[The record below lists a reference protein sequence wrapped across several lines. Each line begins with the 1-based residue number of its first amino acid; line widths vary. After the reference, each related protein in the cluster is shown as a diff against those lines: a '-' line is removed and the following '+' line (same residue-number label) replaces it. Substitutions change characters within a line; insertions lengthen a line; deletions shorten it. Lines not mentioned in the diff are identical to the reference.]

1 MQPILKSCCGLD
13 VHKSMVMACVAHG
26 PLDNP
31 PIFEIRKFSTMT
43 NDLRSLSEW
52 MKEYGVTAVAMES
65 TGIYWKPIFN
75 ILEDDFDI
83 VLANAQHIK
92 NVPGRKTDV
101 KDCQWIAHLFR
112 NGLISGSFIPSRE
125 IRELRDLTRTRRKLV
140 GAMTSE
146 KNRVQKVL
154 EDANIKI
161 SSVVSKVF
169 GVSALAMICALL
181 EKDELSAD
189 EIAEMAKGK
198 LKKKVDQLVEALNG
212 NVTDHHRFLLKQHLG
227 HIDFLVEEIKEF
239 DEEIQRRLVP
249 YQKEFEDIQSV
260 TGIKGI
266 SAASTIAEIGVDMSR
281 FPDEAHISSWAGVCP
296 GNNESAGKKKSGKT
310 RRGNNYL
317 KATLTESAWAASRT
331 NDTAFSAM
339 YRNIAGR
346 RGKKRALVA
355 VGHQILIEVYR
366 VLKTGDRYQ
375 DAGAE
380 AVTERRL
387 KNREQRMVREL
398 KRYGY
403 DVSKVVA

>member
-13 VHKSMVMACVAHG
+13 VHKSMVMACIAHG

-112 NGLISGSFIPSRE
+112 NGLISGSFIPPRE

-169 GVSALAMICALL
+169 GVSSLAMICALL

-189 EIAEMAKGK
+189 EIAEMARGK

-227 HIDFLVEEIKEF
+227 HIDFLVGEIKEF

-249 YQKEFEDIQSV
+249 YQKEFEYIQSV

-266 SAASTIAEIGVDMSR
+266 SAASVIAEIGVDMSR

-317 KATLTESAWAASRT
+317 KATLTESAWAAART
-331 NDTAFSAM
+331 KETAFSAM

-346 RGKKRALVA
+346 RGTKRALVA

-398 KRYGY
+398 KRCGY

>member
-1 MQPILKSCCGLD
+1 
-13 VHKSMVMACVAHG
+13 MVMACIAHG
-26 PLDNP
+26 PLDNS

-43 NDLRSLSEW
+43 NDLRKLSEW
-52 MKEYGVTAVAMES
+52 MKEHGVTAVAMES

-112 NGLISGSFIPSRE
+112 NGLISGSFIPPRE

-169 GVSALAMICALL
+169 GVSSLAMICALL
-181 EKDELSAD
+181 EKDELSTD
-189 EIAEMAKGK
+189 EIAEMARGK

-239 DEEIQRRLVP
+239 DEEIQRRLVT
-249 YQKEFEDIQSV
+249 YKKKFEDIQSV

-266 SAASTIAEIGVDMSR
+266 SAASAIAEIGVDMSR

-317 KATLTESAWAASRT
+317 KATLTEAAWAASMT
-331 NDTAFSAM
+331 KDTAFSAV

-355 VGHQILIEVYR
+355 VGHRTLIEVYR
-366 VLKTGDRYQ
+366 VLKTGERYQ
-375 DAGAE
+375 DAGAA

-387 KNREQRMVREL
+387 QNREQRMVREL
-398 KRYGY
+398 KRCGY
-403 DVSKVVA
+403 DVSKVAV

>member
-1 MQPILKSCCGLD
+1 MSISQWSWRVLPTDHWI
-13 VHKSMVMACVAHG
+13 
-26 PLDNP
+26 NP
-31 PIFEIRKFSTMT
+31 PIFEIRKFPTMT
-43 NDLRSLSEW
+43 NDLRKLSEW

-112 NGLISGSFIPSRE
+112 NGLISGSFIPPRD
-125 IRELRDLTRTRRKLV
+125 IRELRDLTRTRKKLV
-140 GAMTSE
+140 GAMASE

-169 GVSALAMICALL
+169 GVSSLAMICALL

-198 LKKKVDQLVEALNG
+198 LKNKVNQLVEALNG

-249 YQKEFEDIQSV
+249 YQKEFKDIQSV
-260 TGIKGI
+260 TGIKGV
-266 SAASTIAEIGVDMSR
+266 SAASVIAEIGVDMSR

-317 KATLTESAWAASRT
+317 KATLTESAWAAART
-331 NDTAFSAM
+331 KETAFSAM

-346 RGKKRALVA
+346 RGTKRALVA

-366 VLKTGDRYQ
+366 VLETGDRYQ

-398 KRYGY
+398 KRCGY
-403 DVSKVVA
+403 NVSKVVV

>member
-1 MQPILKSCCGLD
+1 
-13 VHKSMVMACVAHG
+13 MVMACIAHG

-112 NGLISGSFIPSRE
+112 NGLISGSFIPPRE

-249 YQKEFEDIQSV
+249 HEKEFEDIQSV

-266 SAASTIAEIGVDMSR
+266 SAASVIAEIGVDMSR

-296 GNNESAGKKKSGKT
+296 GNNESAGKRKSGKT

-317 KATLTESAWAASRT
+317 KATLTESAWAAART
-331 NDTAFSAM
+331 KETAFSAM

-346 RGKKRALVA
+346 RGTKRALVA

-398 KRYGY
+398 KRCGY
-403 DVSKVVA
+403 DVLKVMA

>member
-13 VHKSMVMACVAHG
+13 VHKSMILACIAHG
-26 PLDNP
+26 PLDKP
-31 PIFEIRKFSTMT
+31 PKFEIRKFPTMT
-43 NDLRSLSEW
+43 NDLRKLSEW

-112 NGLISGSFIPSRE
+112 NGLISGSFIPPRD
-125 IRELRDLTRTRRKLV
+125 IRELRDLTRTRKKLV
-140 GAMTSE
+140 GAMASE

-169 GVSALAMICALL
+169 GVSSLAMICALL

-198 LKKKVDQLVEALNG
+198 LKNKVNQLVEALNG

-249 YQKEFEDIQSV
+249 YQKEFKDIQSV
-260 TGIKGI
+260 TGIKGV
-266 SAASTIAEIGVDMSR
+266 SAASVIAEIGVDMSR

-317 KATLTESAWAASRT
+317 KATLTESAWAAART
-331 NDTAFSAM
+331 KETAFSAM

-346 RGKKRALVA
+346 RGTKRALVA

-366 VLKTGDRYQ
+366 VLETGDRYQ

-398 KRYGY
+398 KRCGY
-403 DVSKVVA
+403 NVSKVVV

>member
-13 VHKSMVMACVAHG
+13 VHKSMVMACIAHG

-112 NGLISGSFIPSRE
+112 NGLISGSFIPPRD

-169 GVSALAMICALL
+169 GVSSLAMICALL

-249 YQKEFEDIQSV
+249 YEKEFKDIQSV

-266 SAASTIAEIGVDMSR
+266 SAASVIAEIGVDMSR

-296 GNNESAGKKKSGKT
+296 GNNESAGKKKSSKT

-331 NDTAFSAM
+331 KETAFSAI

-380 AVTERRL
+380 AVTGRKL
-387 KNREQRMVREL
+387 KNREQRMIREL
-398 KRYGY
+398 KRCGY

>member
-1 MQPILKSCCGLD
+1 MQPILQSCCGLD
-13 VHKSMVMACVAHG
+13 VHKSMVMACIAHG
-26 PLDNP
+26 PLDKP

-52 MKEYGVTAVAMES
+52 MKEYAVTAVAMES

-75 ILEDDFDI
+75 ILEDDFDV

-112 NGLISGSFIPSRE
+112 NGLISGSFIPPRE

-140 GAMTSE
+140 GVMTSE

-169 GVSALAMICALL
+169 GVSALAMICALM

-198 LKKKVDQLVEALNG
+198 LKKKVNQLVEALNG

-249 YQKEFEDIQSV
+249 YQKEFKDIQSV
-260 TGIKGI
+260 TGIKGV
-266 SAASTIAEIGVDMSR
+266 SAASVIAEIGVDMSR

-317 KATLTESAWAASRT
+317 KATLTESAWAAART
-331 NDTAFSAM
+331 KETAFSAM

-346 RGKKRALVA
+346 RGTKRALVA

-366 VLKTGDRYQ
+366 VLETGDRYQ

-398 KRYGY
+398 KRCGY
-403 DVSKVVA
+403 NVSKVVV

>member
-13 VHKSMVMACVAHG
+13 VHKSMVMACIAHG

-112 NGLISGSFIPSRE
+112 NGLISGSFIPPRE
-125 IRELRDLTRTRRKLV
+125 IRELRDLTRTRKKLV
-140 GAMTSE
+140 GAMASE

-169 GVSALAMICALL
+169 GVSSLAMICALM

-198 LKKKVDQLVEALNG
+198 LKKKVNQLVEALNG

-260 TGIKGI
+260 TGIKGV

-331 NDTAFSAM
+331 KDTAFSAM

-366 VLKTGDRYQ
+366 VLKTGGRYQ
-375 DAGAE
+375 DAGTE
-380 AVTERRL
+380 AVTKRRL

-398 KRYGY
+398 KRCGY
-403 DVSKVVA
+403 NVSKVVA

>member
-13 VHKSMVMACVAHG
+13 VHKSMVLACIAHG

-43 NDLRSLSEW
+43 NDLRKLSEW
-52 MKEYGVTAVAMES
+52 LKEYGVTAVAMES

-112 NGLISGSFIPSRE
+112 NGLISGSFIPPRE
-125 IRELRDLTRTRRKLV
+125 IRELRDLTRTRKKLV
-140 GAMTSE
+140 GSMASE

-169 GVSALAMICALL
+169 GVSSLAMICALL

-189 EIAEMAKGK
+189 EIAEMARGK

-249 YQKEFEDIQSV
+249 YQKEFKDIQSV

-281 FPDEAHISSWAGVCP
+281 FPDEAHISSWAGMCP

-331 NDTAFSAM
+331 KETAFSAI
-339 YRNIAGR
+339 YRNIASR

-366 VLKTGDRYQ
+366 VLKTGDLYQ

-380 AVTERRL
+380 AVTERKL
-387 KNREQRMVREL
+387 KNREQRMIREL
-398 KRYGY
+398 KRCGY

>member
-13 VHKSMVMACVAHG
+13 VHKSMVMACIAHG
-26 PLDNP
+26 PLDKP

-112 NGLISGSFIPSRE
+112 NGLISGSFIPPRD
-125 IRELRDLTRTRRKLV
+125 IRELRDLTRTRRKLI

-169 GVSALAMICALL
+169 GVSSLAMICALL

-189 EIAEMAKGK
+189 EIAKMAKGK
-198 LKKKVDQLVEALNG
+198 LKKKVGQLVEALNG

-227 HIDFLVEEIKEF
+227 HIDFLVEEINAF

-249 YQKEFEDIQSV
+249 HQEKFEDIQSV

-266 SAASTIAEIGVDMSR
+266 SAAATIAEIGVDMSR

-317 KATLTESAWAASRT
+317 KATLTEAAWAASRT
-331 NDTAFSAM
+331 KDTAFSAM

-355 VGHQILIEVYR
+355 VGHQILIEIYR
-366 VLKTGDRYQ
+366 VLKTGERYQ
-375 DAGAE
+375 DAGAA

-387 KNREQRMVREL
+387 QNREQRMVREL
-398 KRYGY
+398 KRCGY
-403 DVSKVVA
+403 DVSKVAV

>member
-1 MQPILKSCCGLD
+1 
-13 VHKSMVMACVAHG
+13 MVMACTRAG

-31 PIFEIRKFSTMT
+31 PIFKIRKFSTMT

-112 NGLISGSFIPSRE
+112 NGLISGSFIPPRE
-125 IRELRDLTRTRRKLV
+125 IRELRDLTRTRKKLV
-140 GAMTSE
+140 GSMASE

-169 GVSALAMICALL
+169 GVSSLAMICALL

-189 EIAEMAKGK
+189 EIAEMARGK

-249 YQKEFEDIQSV
+249 YEKEFKDIQSV

-331 NDTAFSAM
+331 KETAFSAI

-380 AVTERRL
+380 AVTGRKL
-387 KNREQRMVREL
+387 KNREQRMIREL
-398 KRYGY
+398 KRCGY

>member
-1 MQPILKSCCGLD
+1 
-13 VHKSMVMACVAHG
+13 MVMACVAHG

-112 NGLISGSFIPSRE
+112 NGLISGSFIPPRE

-140 GAMTSE
+140 GAMTAE

-169 GVSALAMICALL
+169 GVSSLAMICALL

-249 YQKEFEDIQSV
+249 HEKEFEDIQSV

-266 SAASTIAEIGVDMSR
+266 SAASVIAEIGVDMSR

-317 KATLTESAWAASRT
+317 KATLTESAWAAART
-331 NDTAFSAM
+331 KETAFSAM

-346 RGKKRALVA
+346 RGTKRALVA

-398 KRYGY
+398 KRCGY

>member
-1 MQPILKSCCGLD
+1 MQPILESCGGLD
-13 VHKSMVMACVAHG
+13 VHKSMILACIAHG
-26 PLDNP
+26 PLNKP
-31 PIFEIRKFSTMT
+31 PKFEIKKFPTMT
-43 NDLRSLSEW
+43 NDLRKLREW
-52 MKEYGVTAVAMES
+52 LKEYGVTAVAMES

-112 NGLISGSFIPSRE
+112 NGLISGSFIPPRE
-125 IRELRDLTRTRRKLV
+125 IRELRDLTRTRKKLV
-140 GAMTSE
+140 GAMASE

-169 GVSALAMICALL
+169 GVSALAMICALM

-198 LKKKVDQLVEALNG
+198 LKKKVNQLVEALNG

-227 HIDFLVEEIKEF
+227 HIDFLVEVIKEF

-249 YQKEFEDIQSV
+249 YQKEFKDIQSV
-260 TGIKGI
+260 TGIKGV
-266 SAASTIAEIGVDMSR
+266 SAASVIAEIGVDMSR

-317 KATLTESAWAASRT
+317 KATLTESAWAAART
-331 NDTAFSAM
+331 KETAFSAM

-346 RGKKRALVA
+346 RGTKRALVA
-355 VGHQILIEVYR
+355 VGPQILIEVYR

-398 KRYGY
+398 KRCGY

>member
-13 VHKSMVMACVAHG
+13 VHKSMVMACIAHG
-26 PLDNP
+26 PLDKP

-75 ILEDDFDI
+75 ILEDDFDV

-112 NGLISGSFIPSRE
+112 NGLISGSFIPPRE

-169 GVSALAMICALL
+169 GVSSLAMICALL

-189 EIAEMAKGK
+189 EIAEMARGK

-249 YQKEFEDIQSV
+249 HQKEFKDIQSV

-266 SAASTIAEIGVDMSR
+266 SAAATIAEIGVDMSR

-317 KATLTESAWAASRT
+317 KATLTEAAWAASRT
-331 NDTAFSAM
+331 KDTAFSAM

-355 VGHQILIEVYR
+355 VGHQILIEIYR
-366 VLKTGDRYQ
+366 VLKTGERYQ
-375 DAGAE
+375 DAGAA

-387 KNREQRMVREL
+387 QNREQRMVREL

-403 DVSKVVA
+403 DVSKVAV